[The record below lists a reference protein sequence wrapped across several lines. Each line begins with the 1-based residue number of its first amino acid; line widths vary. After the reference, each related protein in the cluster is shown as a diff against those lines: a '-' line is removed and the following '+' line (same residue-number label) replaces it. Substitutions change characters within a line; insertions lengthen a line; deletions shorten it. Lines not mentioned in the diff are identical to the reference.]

1 MTMTAITRSPAH
13 HNRPVSRAASVD
25 DDLRDLEIDGYRI
38 EFSTRVALL
47 PVALEEAEQPPAL
60 PAQEPAR

>member
-1 MTMTAITRSPAH
+1 MTAITRTPVHRDRS
-13 HNRPVSRAASVD
+13 VSRATSVD

-47 PVALEEAEQPPAL
+47 PVALEEAEQPPAPPL
-60 PAQEPAR
+60 QEPAG